1 MTKAATIKRQETVG
15 QSREA
20 GLSRRFIAYL
30 IDWYLGG
37 LVTAFPIAIF
47 SMREFQTVQNQ
58 NILQFSAPYGILAGV
73 LALLCAVLYYVIVP
87 AFIWN
92 GQTVAKRMLK
102 IRIVDCTGVPAR
114 AGRIILRQ
122 LVGMLII
129 EGGLV
134 TASTILHQMLTLVTG
149 LELVRPLM
157 YVGLV
162 LSAVSAALVLIRGHR
177 AIHDRLAGTQVV
189 RLSD

>member
-1 MTKAATIKRQETVG
+1 MTRAAAIKRQETAG
-15 QSREA
+15 QMREA

-73 LALLCAVLYYVIVP
+73 LALLCAALYYVVVP
-87 AFIWN
+87 AFVWN
-92 GQTVAKRMLK
+92 GQTAAKRILK
-102 IRIVDCTGVPAR
+102 LRIVDCAGEPVR
-114 AGRIILRQ
+114 ANVIVLRQ
-122 LVGMLII
+122 FVGMFIL

-134 TASTILHQMLTLVTG
+134 TASTILHQVLTLVTG
-149 LELVRPLM
+149 VELVRPLM

-162 LSAVSAALVLIRGHR
+162 LSALSAALVLVRGHR

-189 RLSD
+189 HWAG